1 MLPPLCRRVLRL
13 LTVQLQV
20 HDAARA
26 AGEREGDGD
35 AQHGEE
41 RQRGSEVRFGA
52 AAAAEVTRDGLG
64 RLAEQKKKNEQ
75 AGSWLSKVG
84 KALWII

>member
-1 MLPPLCRRVLRL
+1 MHSTAKNDSV
-13 LTVQLQV
+13 
-20 HDAARA
+20 AARCGCLA
-26 AGEREGDGD
+26 ATVVALACDNCC
-35 AQHGEE
+35 
-41 RQRGSEVRFGA
+41 
-52 AAAAEVTRDGLG
+52 

>member
-1 MLPPLCRRVLRL
+1 MTPPE
-13 LTVQLQV
+13 LQASGKEMV
-20 HDAARA
+20 MHSTAKNDSVAARCA
-26 AGEREGDGD
+26 PCPASR
-35 AQHGEE
+35 ATLH
-41 RQRGSEVRFGA
+41 
-52 AAAAEVTRDGLG
+52 RDCGC

>member
-1 MLPPLCRRVLRL
+1 MTPPE
-13 LTVQLQV
+13 LQASGKEMV
-20 HDAARA
+20 MHSTAKNDSVAARCSRSRSRCDVA
-26 AGEREGDGD
+26 SSLTAIC
-35 AQHGEE
+35 
-41 RQRGSEVRFGA
+41 
-52 AAAAEVTRDGLG
+52 

>member
-1 MLPPLCRRVLRL
+1 MTPPELQANGKEMVMHSTAKNDSVAARCDVPCCVLPR
-13 LTVQLQV
+13 QLQP
-20 HDAARA
+20 HPSR
-26 AGEREGDGD
+26 
-35 AQHGEE
+35 
-41 RQRGSEVRFGA
+41 
-52 AAAAEVTRDGLG
+52 

>member
-1 MLPPLCRRVLRL
+1 MTPPE
-13 LTVQLQV
+13 LQASGKAMV
-20 HDAARA
+20 MHSTAKNDSVAARSSRA
-26 AGEREGDGD
+26 AFCSFRTRIQFCVC
-35 AQHGEE
+35 AL
-41 RQRGSEVRFGA
+41 
-52 AAAAEVTRDGLG
+52 VTPPC

>member
-1 MLPPLCRRVLRL
+1 MTPPE
-13 LTVQLQV
+13 LQASGKEMV
-20 HDAARA
+20 MHSTAKNDSVAARCSRSRSRSRSRSDVA
-26 AGEREGDGD
+26 SSLTAIC
-35 AQHGEE
+35 
-41 RQRGSEVRFGA
+41 
-52 AAAAEVTRDGLG
+52 